1 MKYYSTRNY
10 HLQVNS
16 IDAIIQGISKDGGLF
31 LPNDYLKLD
40 LTKHQN
46 DTYQDLAYH
55 ILSYYLDE
63 FSDQELRHA
72 INKAY
77 STFDNKDV
85 TPLVKVN
92 NNYILEL
99 WHGPTCAFKDIALT
113 LLPHLLSLS
122 IKHKTNAKDSLVL
135 VATSGD
141 TGKAALE
148 GFKNIDRTKIMVFY
162 PSDGVSETQKLQ
174 MQTTSGNNIKVIAVK
189 GNFDDCQQSVKQAM
203 TSPEL
208 NAYLEANNY
217 AFSSANSINIARL
230 LPQVVY
236 YFYAYFQLVKRNE
249 IKLNDKVNFCVPT
262 GNFGNILAGYIAS
275 IMGLPINKLIMAA
288 NTNNVLVDFINT
300 GTYDI
305 NRDFYK
311 TYSPSM
317 DIIISSNLER
327 LLSLLINDDSA
338 IIDLQNN
345 LKTKGT
351 FTINADILTKLQTSF
366 IGGHCT
372 DNETLETIAQIFNN
386 DHYLLDPHTAV
397 AYKVLM
403 DNADDM
409 PCITLATAS
418 PYKFEQA
425 IQQALNITG
434 DIELKTNT
442 TRPLPLCNLKDK
454 KILHDVTIDKTEI
467 IDYIKE
473 NIKSW

>member
-40 LTKHQN
+40 LAKHQN
-46 DTYQDLAYH
+46 DTYQQLAYH
-55 ILSYYLDE
+55 ILSYYFDE
-63 FSDQELRHA
+63 FNDQELKQA
-72 INKAY
+72 IKQAY
-77 STFDNKDV
+77 STFDCEDV

-113 LLPHLLSLS
+113 LLPHLLSLA
-122 IKHKTNAKDSLVL
+122 IKHKENAKDSLVL

-148 GFKNIDRTKIMVFY
+148 GFKNVDRTKIMVFY

-174 MQTTSGNNIKVIAVK
+174 MQTTTGNNVKVVAVK

-203 TSPEL
+203 TSPSL
-208 NAYLEANNY
+208 NAYLNDNNY
-217 AFSSANSINIARL
+217 TFSSANSINIARL

-236 YFYAYFQLVKRNE
+236 YFYAYFQLVKHNE
-249 IKLNDKVNFCVPT
+249 IKINDKVNFCVPT

-275 IMGLPINKLIMAA
+275 MMGLPINKLIMAA
-288 NTNNVLVDFINT
+288 NTNNVLADFINT

-327 LLSLLINDDSA
+327 LLSLLINDDYT
-338 IIDLQNN
+338 INN
-345 LKTKGT
+345 LQHSLKTTGT
-351 FTINADILTKLQTSF
+351 FTINNDILAKLQTSF
-366 IGGHCT
+366 IGGYCK
-372 DNETLETIAQIFNN
+372 DNETLETIAKVFNN

-403 DNADDM
+403 VNRDDK
-409 PCITLATAS
+409 PSITLATAS

-425 IQQALNITG
+425 IKQALNIT
-434 DIELKTNT
+434 DNIEKTTNT
-442 TRPLPLCNLKDK
+442 NRPLPLSNLKDK
-454 KILHDVTIDKTEI
+454 EILHDVTIEKEDI
-467 IDYIKE
+467 INYIKE
-473 NIKSW
+473 SIKSW